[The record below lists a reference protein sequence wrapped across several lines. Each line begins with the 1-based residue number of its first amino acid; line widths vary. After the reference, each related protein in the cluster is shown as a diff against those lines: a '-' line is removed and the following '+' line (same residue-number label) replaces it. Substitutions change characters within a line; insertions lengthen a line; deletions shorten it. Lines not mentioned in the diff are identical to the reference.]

1 MCAAG
6 AQHQYDHQG
15 AAFRPETGFHLRRYR
30 IEASIQIDDKAK
42 LSPYAFVTKMNDNV
56 WMSETAP
63 VRDDTRTMQ
72 SRVPF
77 FTLSLIALLSFG
89 LNAAGA
95 NESPNPPSQK
105 SSSTTVTPSEDITLD
120 QFLDRLMMA
129 ESGGRAFAK
138 NPLSTAVGPFQFI
151 ASTWLLIARK
161 TFSADILSLKT
172 HEILALRTVP
182 SLARQAAKTYTQD
195 NAAYLVAKGHP
206 ATFTNLR
213 LAFLA
218 GPNGA
223 TRILSAKQD
232 TPVAKILG
240 PLVMRANPFMTR
252 LTANDIIARAARDI
266 ASNPESTAGLSP
278 DETAIAE
285 VKARGASASPETRP
299 KISVACNLT
308 LPKCKRWLALATRR
322 AMRPKRV
329 SRN

>member
-1 MCAAG
+1 
-6 AQHQYDHQG
+6 
-15 AAFRPETGFHLRRYR
+15 
-30 IEASIQIDDKAK
+30 
-42 LSPYAFVTKMNDNV
+42 MNDNF
-56 WMSETAP
+56 WMSETPP

-72 SRVPF
+72 SRIPF
-77 FTLSLIALLSFG
+77 FTLLLIAVLSFG

-95 NESPNPPSQK
+95 NESPNQPSQK
-105 SSSTTVTPSEDITLD
+105 SSSTTGTPSEEITLD

-161 TFSADILSLKT
+161 TFSAEILSLKP

-223 TRILSAKQD
+223 TRILSAKPE
-232 TPVAKILG
+232 TPVARILG
-240 PLVMRANPFMTR
+240 PVVMRANPFMTR
-252 LTANDIIARAARDI
+252 MTAKDIIARAARDI
-266 ASNPESTAGLSP
+266 ASNPASTAGLSP
-278 DETAIAE
+278 DETAIAA
-285 VKARGASASPETRP
+285 VKARGANADREARP

-322 AMRPKRV
+322 ATRPKRI